1 MVSIYRII
9 QHILCYLIIQCFLV
23 YLRVTKDVKRKNTI
37 KTRRDATHQIVKRKY
52 SSPLLLVYQPQ
63 SLLMQNIRESKSV
76 WSSRL
81 SFTQRKWRWS
91 KRMFNTCTLHAQRSK
106 LPMAYTSSITITSVP
121 LEDASWKGPV

>member
-52 SSPLLLVYQPQ
+52 LSPLLLVYQPQ

-76 WSSRL
+76 
-81 SFTQRKWRWS
+81 
-91 KRMFNTCTLHAQRSK
+91 
-106 LPMAYTSSITITSVP
+106 
-121 LEDASWKGPV
+121 